1 LLDMTAIFPLTR
13 TRPWRAHRRGSILM
27 AMSAHHQHS
36 KERPKEQPGTIRIGG
51 TPDGFVTYYVN
62 LPPEAL
68 PTVCKRDLER
78 AWYAARDAAL
88 VKRQG
93 AVRGFRFNRPD
104 GSHTDLAL
112 ADRDARCWVGAVDNT
127 VGIGNANGL
136 SLCLRLLALIDL
148 LARAPWARALLHLAR
163 DGAEFHPALLK
174 AAASQPLTK
183 EARFD
188 ETGFRVRLSR
198 FVGGFQLEAPAE
210 DGLAASRLSGAHS

>member
-1 LLDMTAIFPLTR
+1 MST
-13 TRPWRAHRRGSILM
+13 HR
-27 AMSAHHQHS
+27 QS
-36 KERPKEQPGTIRIGG
+36 KQETPGTGGGPIRVGG
-51 TPDGFVTYYVN
+51 TPDGLVTYLVD

-68 PTVCKRDLER
+68 PTVCRRDLER

-88 VKRQG
+88 AERQG

-112 ADRDARCWVGAVDNT
+112 ADRDARCWVGAVDMT
-127 VGIGNANGL
+127 VGIATANGL

-148 LARAPWARALLHLAR
+148 LARAPWARSLLHLAR

-174 AAASQPLTK
+174 AAASQPLTR

-188 ETGFRVRLSR
+188 ETGFRTRLSR
-198 FVGGFQLEAPAE
+198 FAGGFQIEAPEAVP
-210 DGLAASRLSGAHS
+210 RLSGAHP

>member
-1 LLDMTAIFPLTR
+1 MAAIFPLTR
-13 TRPWRAHRRGSILM
+13 IHLWRAHQRGSILM

-51 TPDGFVTYYVN
+51 TADGFVTYYVN

-88 VKRQG
+88 AKRQG

-127 VGIGNANGL
+127 VGIGNASGL

-148 LARAPWARALLHLAR
+148 LARAPWARSLLHLAR